1 MSEWKAGG
9 QAMVDIVEINGP
21 SALIRRHGTKDHRT
35 DVVRSDVFRPL
46 PTDPHQALK
55 NAVIAAAG
63 EVRITHPLTDE
74 RLQAIIK
81 MFSAIDRL
89 EDKMKEAKPD
99 LVMTLFETVM
109 AGTSPGKNICADV
122 FHPSNR
128 SCLQNHPE
136 CHCRRHIARGLAAVE
151 AARGAK

>member
-1 MSEWKAGG
+1 MSEWKDGDE
-9 QAMVDIVEINGP
+9 AMVTLYRVHGHLAEVECGDC
-21 SALIRRHGTKDHRT
+21 LRT
-35 DVVRSDVFRPL
+35 VHVECLHPL
-46 PTDPHQALK
+46 PADPHQALK
-55 NAVIAAAG
+55 DAVIATAG
-63 EVRITHPLTDE
+63 EVRTTAPLTDG
-74 RLQAIIK
+74 RLRAIIK
-81 MFSAIDRL
+81 MFYAIDRL

-109 AGTSPGKNICADV
+109 AGTSPSKNKNICADV

-136 CHCRRHIARGLAAVE
+136 CHCRRHIARGLAAVD